1 MSRQKISVITP
12 NFNQGSFL
20 SKNLASVD
28 SQSYENL
35 EHIVVDGCSEDESLG
50 VLNEF
55 NPNNPLTWI
64 SEPDGGQSEAINKGF
79 RIATGEILTWLN
91 SDDYYSDDES
101 LEEVANI
108 FESHPNIDVIY
119 GKGNYIVHPSIEQK
133 SAWIQSDP
141 TKLKDSLCDTVGIIQ
156 PSVFFRKNSLRKAG
170 FLNER
175 NHSCMDYEFWMQLIF
190 SGASFHFLD
199 RDLSCAVLHQDAKSV
214 ASRESQILDSLKVSQ
229 KYFHFAHP
237 RWIDAYALA
246 KTTGASSFLE
256 NQSEE
261 ELPLEIKAEIKQ
273 IRVKLWERYNFS
285 TTAISQLLSG
295 KYLNKDEA
303 LEKLNHYLPKWSELH
318 SIQKANQRLTNGINC
333 DISIL
338 PVFQFIDD
346 LKDQINRLSWYI
358 PASCGQS
365 VRLYITPEMEQT
377 LQDMNLYVEVPELNH
392 ISVVTLEESL
402 DNLSEFLNR
411 SRTIGIWKDFEET
424 QSAYPIAGD
433 TRVFNL
439 DKDHSSRREAFNFG
453 VLLHELSWSLRNY
466 YLEAMPIK
474 FREKVRRLPKFE
486 KSYLFCTGPSVKDA
500 INHDFSDGYRIVCNS
515 LINNKELMD
524 HIKPH
529 FVVSADP
536 VFHFGA
542 SQYASSFRKS
552 LVEAISEYDLGFIL
566 PFFFYPNF
574 ISHYPELDAATIGIP
589 QDPNV
594 DYLFD
599 LNEKFYVKGADNIL
613 TILMIPLGATL
624 SKNLYILGCDGRK
637 PDEDYF
643 WKHDKASQ
651 FSDLMMEARS
661 FHPGFF
667 DHCDY
672 AGYYDGHCENL
683 DKMFKDGEHLG
694 ITFNSFTHSY
704 IPCLAE
710 RSV

>member
-1 MSRQKISVITP
+1 
-12 NFNQGSFL
+12 
-20 SKNLASVD
+20 
-28 SQSYENL
+28 
-35 EHIVVDGCSEDESLG
+35 
-50 VLNEF
+50 
-55 NPNNPLTWI
+55 
-64 SEPDGGQSEAINKGF
+64 
-79 RIATGEILTWLN
+79 
-91 SDDYYSDDES
+91 
-101 LEEVANI
+101 
-108 FESHPNIDVIY
+108 
-119 GKGNYIVHPSIEQK
+119 
-133 SAWIQSDP
+133 
-141 TKLKDSLCDTVGIIQ
+141 
-156 PSVFFRKNSLRKAG
+156 
-170 FLNER
+170 
-175 NHSCMDYEFWMQLIF
+175 
-190 SGASFHFLD
+190 
-199 RDLSCAVLHQDAKSV
+199 
-214 ASRESQILDSLKVSQ
+214 
-229 KYFHFAHP
+229 
-237 RWIDAYALA
+237 
-246 KTTGASSFLE
+246 
-256 NQSEE
+256 
-261 ELPLEIKAEIKQ
+261 
-273 IRVKLWERYNFS
+273 
-285 TTAISQLLSG
+285 
-295 KYLNKDEA
+295 
-303 LEKLNHYLPKWSELH
+303 
-318 SIQKANQRLTNGINC
+318 
-333 DISIL
+333 
-338 PVFQFIDD
+338 
-346 LKDQINRLSWYI
+346 
-358 PASCGQS
+358 
-365 VRLYITPEMEQT
+365 
-377 LQDMNLYVEVPELNH
+377 
-392 ISVVTLEESL
+392 
-402 DNLSEFLNR
+402 
-411 SRTIGIWKDFEET
+411 
-424 QSAYPIAGD
+424 
-433 TRVFNL
+433 
-439 DKDHSSRREAFNFG
+439 